1 MIRTF
6 LLLPILLVTFS
17 GFSQDP
23 TGPQLLDKAIA
34 FHDPNGNWI
43 NFKGDF
49 TVTMQTPKSSNR
61 TSEIGLDF
69 AKEAFSLQVTKD
81 QDRYTYSLQKDSC
94 RIELNGSTTIA
105 ESDKERLR
113 LSCDRAAMYRD
124 YYTYL
129 YGLPMKLKDP
139 GTVLDEKVEK
149 RTFKGKEYLVLK
161 ATYEA
166 EVGED
171 IWYFYFDPKTYAME
185 VYQFY
190 HDESKNDGE
199 YILLEDLETVNGIQM
214 PKTRKWYYN
223 KDDKF
228 LGADILN

>member
-1 MIRTF
+1 MMRTF
-6 LLLPILLVTFS
+6 LLLPVLLAAFNGV
-17 GFSQDP
+17 SQNL
-23 TGPQLLDKAIA
+23 TGPELLDKAIA
-34 FHDPNGNWI
+34 FHDSNGNWQ

-49 TVTMQTPKSSNR
+49 TVTMQSPKSSDR
-61 TSEIGLDF
+61 TSKIGLDF
-69 AKEAFSLQVTKD
+69 AKEDFSLQVTKD
-81 QDRYTYSLQKDSC
+81 EDQYTYTLQKDSC
-94 RIELNGSTTIA
+94 SIALNGRTTISEA
-105 ESDKERLR
+105 DKERLR
-113 LSCDRAAMYRD
+113 LSCDRATMYRD

-149 RTFKGKEYLVLK
+149 RAFKGKEYLVLK
-161 ATYEA
+161 ATYDA

-171 IWYFYFDPKTYAME
+171 IWYFYFDPNTYAME

-199 YILLEDLETVNGIQM
+199 YILLEGLETVNGIQM

-228 LGADILN
+228 LGTDILN